1 MSKADLGMI
10 WSAAAGLFTVLIAA
24 AAYAKDWLMQGV
36 RKIGASFVALVA
48 SPAVWL
54 AVGVTFLGGF
64 WVGHIEGGAGKRA
77 LRSEVVALELKA
89 AAAETEAIA
98 AQGRATAAST
108 EGKKWKD
115 KATAL
120 EAEVSTLRA
129 RVTGQPSPVAAV
141 SRRPVAKVPK
151 PAEPASKPFWP
162 FQ

>member
-1 MSKADLGMI
+1 MTKADLGMI

-24 AAYAKDWLMQGV
+24 SAYAKDWLMSGF

-54 AVGVTFLGGF
+54 AVGVTFLGGC

-89 AAAETEAIA
+89 EAAEMEAIIAAA
-98 AQGRATAAST
+98 RATSAST

-129 RVTGQPSPVAAV
+129 RVAGQSSPVAAV
-141 SRRPVAKVPK
+141 SRRPVAMVPK
-151 PAEPASKPFWP
+151 PETPASRPFWP
-162 FQ
+162 FN

>member
-1 MSKADLGMI
+1 MTKADLGTV
-10 WSAAAGLFTVLIAA
+10 WSFAAGLFTVLTAA
-24 AAYAKDWLMQGV
+24 AVYAKDWLIAGLG
-36 RKIGASFVALVA
+36 KIWTSFVALVA

-64 WVGHIEGGAGKRA
+64 WVGHIQGALGKRA
-77 LRSEVVALELKA
+77 LRSEMVEVARKA
-89 AAAETEAIA
+89 EAAETESAI
-98 AQGRATAAST
+98 AQGRATSAAT

-120 EAEVSTLRA
+120 EAEVSALRA
-129 RVTGQPSPVAAV
+129 RVAGQSSPVAAV

>member
-1 MSKADLGMI
+1 MNKADMGMI
-10 WSAAAGLFTVLIAA
+10 WSAVAGLGTVLIAA
-24 AAYAKDWLMQGV
+24 AAYAKDWIMSGL

-54 AVGVTFLGGF
+54 AVTAMFLGGF
-64 WVGHIEGGAGKRA
+64 WVGHIEGAVGKRA

-89 AAAETEAIA
+89 AAAETESIIA
-98 AQGRATAAST
+98 AGRATAAST

-120 EAEVSTLRA
+120 EAEVSALRS
-129 RVTGQPSPVAAV
+129 RVAGQSSPVAAV

-151 PAEPASKPFWP
+151 PAEPASRPFWP
-162 FQ
+162 FN

>member
-1 MSKADLGMI
+1 MNKADMGMI
-10 WSAAAGLFTVLIAA
+10 WSAVAGLGTVLVMG
-24 AAYAKDWLMQGV
+24 AAYAKDWLMSGF
-36 RKIGASFVALVA
+36 RKIGSSFVALVA

-64 WVGHIEGGAGKRA
+64 WVGHIEGAAGKRA

-89 AAAETEAIA
+89 EAAETEAIA
-98 AQGRATAAST
+98 AQGRATSAST

-115 KATAL
+115 KAAAL

-129 RVTGQPSPVAAV
+129 RVAGQSSPVAAV

-151 PAEPASKPFWP
+151 PAEPASRPFWP
-162 FQ
+162 FN